1 MMKLK
6 RQAGGRATVLQELNA
21 AIVTVTRVGVPVRV
35 QANLEAGYGGQFP
48 IDDQQGV
55 VSLTRELLQPR
66 GGRGREQLQVVA
78 ALDAE
83 NPEARSCQF
92 Q

>member
-6 RQAGGRATVLQELNA
+6 RQAGGRATVLQELDA
-21 AIVTVTRVGVPVRV
+21 AVTGIGVQV
-35 QANLEAGYGGQFP
+35 NLEAGYGGQFP
-48 IDDQQGV
+48 IDAQQVV